1 MNEHHKKMNIR
12 TVIALIAFTVFF
24 SGGTAKVVLDFLD
37 KRFPKDKI
45 YRDPEDLAESSDEDD
60 AKSVDFEYGDFIDGN
75 EEKSIG
81 AISRF
86 EKFDE
91 DILQK
96 FLRKKK
102 KGEDI
107 DPLGEK
113 FLEEIELDFPFDDK
127 SSDFPPTYAIET
139 KPKKHRESIFHNK
152 TIPKKANKVHFSM
165 PIEDNKTKEDN
176 FLSPDAHR
184 VSRKSTIQHSKMD
197 AAALKRYS
205 IIASGKL
212 SHLIFSCNG

>member
-1 MNEHHKKMNIR
+1 MNIR
-12 TVIALIAFTVFF
+12 TVIALIAFTVLL
-24 SGGTAKVVLDFLD
+24 SGGTSKVVLDFLD
-37 KRFPKDKI
+37 KHNPKDKV
-45 YRDPEDLAESSDEDD
+45 YRDPEDLEDNSDDD
-60 AKSVDFEYGDFIDGN
+60 EKSVDFEYGDFIDGN

-91 DILQK
+91 DVLQH

-102 KGEDI
+102 KGEDF

-113 FLEEIELDFPFDDK
+113 FLEEIEMDFPFDDK
-127 SSDFPPTYAIET
+127 DSDFPPSYVIQQ

-152 TIPKKANKVHFSM
+152 TIPKKANKVQFSL
-165 PIEDNKTKEDN
+165 PIEEDKNRQTN
-176 FLSPDAHR
+176 FLSPDTQKI
-184 VSRKSTIQHSKMD
+184 SRRSTIQHNKID

-205 IIASGKL
+205 VIASG
-212 SHLIFSCNG
+212 

>member
-12 TVIALIAFTVFF
+12 TVIALIAFTVLV
-24 SGGTAKVVLDFLD
+24 SGGASKVVLDLLD
-37 KRFPKDKI
+37 KHFPKDKI
-45 YRDPEDLAESSDEDD
+45 YRDPEDLENSSDDE
-60 AKSVDFEYGDFIDGN
+60 KSVDFEYGDFIDGN
-75 EEKSIG
+75 EEKSVG

-91 DILQK
+91 DILQH

-102 KGEDI
+102 KGEDL

-113 FLEEIELDFPFDDK
+113 FLEEIEMDFPFDDNN
-127 SSDFPPTYAIET
+127 SDFPPTYVIEQ

-152 TIPKKANKVHFSM
+152 TIPKKANKVQFSL
-165 PIEDNKTKEDN
+165 PIEEDKSRQTN
-176 FLSPDAHR
+176 FLSPDTQK
-184 VSRKSTIQHSKMD
+184 VSRRSTIQHSKMD

-205 IIASGKL
+205 IIASGKQINL
-212 SHLIFSCNG
+212 KPYSCNG